1 MNYGKDPRAKLEM
14 AKQFKKFAT
23 QKHGV
28 NSLYFDKIVVVNFK
42 NFGDVMYFVYV
53 LSGLLLFI
61 GGFLSK
67 PTLSIITG
75 VLLFLCTIYFMVT
88 HLPADFTR
96 IQISSFLVYLWPA
109 GIGLYFAGSGG

>member
-1 MNYGKDPRAKLEM
+1 MKPITAALPIANWIFRGSILIYLLL
-14 AKQFKKFAT
+14 
-23 QKHGV
+23 
-28 NSLYFDKIVVVNFK
+28 LYFDKIVVVNFK
-42 NFGDVMYFVYV
+42 NLGDVMYFVYV

>member
-1 MNYGKDPRAKLEM
+1 MKPITAALPIANWIFRGSILIYLLL
-14 AKQFKKFAT
+14 
-23 QKHGV
+23 
-28 NSLYFDKIVVVNFK
+28 LYFDKIVVVNFK